1 MSFFKNAIQKFSVD
15 TRVSSLN
22 DKDVFEVVKPLIINN
37 EIVGLLRLGL
47 PMDEI
52 HALEDRMS
60 RRTVII
66 SLVLFVLASL
76 VIGVIIVNQNL
87 KFVYREYEKNQTYT
101 GSVLQNMADAL
112 ITTNAEG
119 FITIFNKQ
127 AENLCETDS
136 KNIIGKHI
144 SKIFGNQLV
153 VLAESLNTRNS
164 LKDVELIVDCSN
176 KGSRILSLNTSFVY
190 DEGEVLSSFTAALK
204 DVTETRAMERHIRQR
219 DKLVA
224 MGELA
229 SGVAH
234 EIRNPWCI

>member
-1 MSFFKNAIQKFSVD
+1 
-15 TRVSSLN
+15 
-22 DKDVFEVVKPLIINN
+22 
-37 EIVGLLRLGL
+37 
-47 PMDEI
+47 MDEI

-190 DEGEVLSSFTAALK
+190 DEGKVLSSFTAALK